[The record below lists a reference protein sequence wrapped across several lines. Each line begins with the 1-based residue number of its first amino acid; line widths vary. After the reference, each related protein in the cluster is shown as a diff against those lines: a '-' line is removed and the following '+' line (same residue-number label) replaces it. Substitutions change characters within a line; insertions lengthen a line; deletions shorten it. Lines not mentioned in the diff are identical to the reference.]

1 MGSFSYLS
9 DNPLLQREEKF
20 FSKDITHVITT
31 RSVPVEKANR
41 PNHENASASLQS
53 QRDQHDMPRTIDPA
67 LLSCDLNAKDVRRRL
82 LESTSRKIPA
92 NHALE
97 DSVLR
102 QPANTR
108 HTDILVRAQE
118 MNKKIWHCT
127 KLARVFEVMF
137 NEDPRCSNVANHK
150 GTEESNLAQMLNKE
164 RATGPSDRD
173 PTVATRELAAFKG
186 PYVYIYDLEE
196 KHKPIMIREYT
207 KVADKKDGDW
217 PQFRS
222 TSNGRCPFVE
232 EEDSHE
238 RKRLAEKQ
246 ARDKQRQDRREK
258 ALEDSAP
265 VLKPPTIPAAKAM
278 TGKRGLAEMEDGHNS
293 RTGSARVSEIFDL
306 KKAANPPTLDFAR
319 PQNAF
324 TSRARSARLFAGE
337 PVASGMQPSNVT
349 SAIRSQRISSA
360 TGVLGAKAGTSKEL
374 HGLQRK
380 VLQKSNT
387 ASANPNS
394 QDLSSR
400 RLADMSLDTNA
411 YQRSVSLGHTS
422 RKASQVD
429 EEEAREHKRTMSVPM
444 AAPQPKPKKRDLKPG
459 YCENCQDKFNDFEE
473 VCTAMFSP

>member
-1 MGSFSYLS
+1 M
-9 DNPLLQREEKF
+9 
-20 FSKDITHVITT
+20 
-31 RSVPVEKANR
+31 EKANR
-41 PNHENASASLQS
+41 HPHENASLQG
-53 QRDQHDMPRTIDPA
+53 QRDHHDMPKTIDPS
-67 LLSCDLNAKDVRRRL
+67 LLSRDLNAKDVRRRL

-97 DSVLR
+97 DGVLR
-102 QPANTR
+102 QPATTR

-118 MNKKIWHCT
+118 MNKKIWHYS
-127 KLARVFEVMF
+127 KLVRVFEVMF
-137 NEDPRCSNVANHK
+137 NDVSRCSNATNHK

-173 PTVATRELAAFKG
+173 PTVATRELASFKG

-196 KHKPIMIREYT
+196 KHKPIMIREYA

-232 EEDSHE
+232 EEDPQE

-246 ARDKQRQDRREK
+246 ARDQQRQERREK
-258 ALEDSAP
+258 TLEDSAP
-265 VLKPPTIPAAKAM
+265 VLKPRPIPAAKAV
-278 TGKRGLAEMEDGHNS
+278 TGKRSLADMEDGHNS
-293 RTGSARVSEIFDL
+293 RTGSARVPEIFDL
-306 KKAANPPTLDFAR
+306 RKATNPPTLDFTR

-324 TSRARSARLFAGE
+324 TSRARSGRLFAGE
-337 PVASGMQPSNVT
+337 PVASGMQPSHIT
-349 SAIRSQRISSA
+349 SAIRSQMISSA

-380 VLQKSNT
+380 VLQKSNA
-387 ASANPNS
+387 ASANPTS
-394 QDLSSR
+394 QDFSSR

-411 YQRSVSLGHTS
+411 YQRSASLGHTS

-429 EEEAREHKRTMSVPM
+429 EEGVKELKKTKSVPM
-444 AAPQPKPKKRDLKPG
+444 AAPLPKPKKRDLKPG

-473 VCTAMFSP
+473 VCTATL